1 MMKRITLALA
11 IVLVAANSLFASLPA
26 DSVLRR
32 QAARMLMVGFKG
44 NTVDEGCDAYRYVH
58 DLHVGCI
65 VLFDVD
71 LTGTAKL
78 GSRNVTSKDQLKT
91 LTSQLHRWADYPLLI
106 AADQEGGRVA
116 RLKPQYG
123 FKKVVSARYVGEVN
137 NEDSTRCHA
146 RLLAG
151 EMAECGV
158 NLNLAPVVD
167 LHNQNCSALG
177 AIDRCYSSDPA
188 VVARHAGWFVDE
200 SHKQGV
206 ACTLKHFPGHG
217 NATADSHLGF
227 VDVTSTYTQ
236 QELEPFKILIKQ
248 KRAPFMMTAH
258 IINRNIDPDYPA
270 TLSRKF
276 LTDIL
281 RKQLKYDG
289 VVITDDLYM
298 QAISNKYSIERA
310 VVLAINAGADMLCA
324 SNNINTGFEADR
336 PYKLI
341 DIIVKAVKEGRIPY
355 SRILEANRR
364 IDRAAR
370 QVSHPTETKK

>member
-1 MMKRITLALA
+1 MKRILLSLA
-11 IVLVAANSLFASLPA
+11 IVLTAANSLFASLPA

-44 NTVDEGCDAYRYVH
+44 NTVDENSDAYRYVH

-78 GSRNVTSKDQLKT
+78 GSRNVTSKEQLKT
-91 LTSQLHRWADYPLLI
+91 LTSHLNEWANYPLLI

-123 FKKVVSARYVGEVN
+123 FKKTTSARHLGDIN
-137 NEDSTRCHA
+137 NEDTTRFYA
-146 RLLAG
+146 RQLAS

-167 LHNQNCSALG
+167 LHNVDCSALG
-177 AIDRCYSSDPA
+177 AIDRCFATDPT
-188 VVARHAGWFVDE
+188 VVARHASWFIDE
-200 SHKQGV
+200 SRKQGV

-217 NATADSHLGF
+217 NATADSHWGF
-227 VDVTSTYTQ
+227 VDVTSTWKPE
-236 QELEPFKILIKQ
+236 ELEPFKLLIKQ
-248 KRAPFMMTAH
+248 KKAPFIMTAH
-258 IINRNIDPDYPA
+258 IINDNIDPDYPA

-276 LTDIL
+276 LTDML
-281 RKQLKYDG
+281 RKELKYDG

-324 SNNINTGFEADR
+324 SNNINTGFEANR
-336 PYKLI
+336 PYKLV

-355 SRILEANRR
+355 GRILEANRR
-364 IDRAAR
+364 IDRAAHQFR
-370 QVSHPTETKK
+370 NH

>member
-1 MMKRITLALA
+1 MKRILFTLA
-11 IVLVAANSLFASLPA
+11 IVLAAANSLFASLPA

-32 QAARMLMVGFKG
+32 QAARMLMVGFRG
-44 NTVDEGCDAYRYVH
+44 NTVDENSDAYRYVH
-58 DLHVGCI
+58 DLHCGCI

-78 GSRNVTSKDQLKT
+78 GSRNVTSKEQLTT
-91 LTSQLHRWADYPLLI
+91 LTARLNQWADYPLLI

-123 FKKVVSARYVGEVN
+123 YLKTVSAEHLGKTD
-137 NEDSTRCHA
+137 NEDTTRYYA
-146 RLLAG
+146 RQLAR
-151 EMAECGV
+151 EMKESGV

-167 LHNQNCSALG
+167 VLNPSCPPLG
-177 AIDRCYSSDPA
+177 AIERCFGPDASTI
-188 VVARHAGWFVDE
+188 VRHAGWFVDE
-200 SHKQGV
+200 SRKQGV

-217 NATADSHLGF
+217 NATNDSHWGF
-227 VDVTSTYTQ
+227 VDVTETWQET
-236 QELEPFKILIKQ
+236 ELEPFGQLIK
-248 KRAPFMMTAH
+248 KGRAPFIMTAH
-258 IINRNIDPDYPA
+258 TFNRNIDADYPA
-270 TLSRKF
+270 TLSRKT
-276 LTDIL
+276 LTGLL
-281 RKQLKYDG
+281 RNKLHYDG

-298 QAISNKYSIERA
+298 EAIRNTYSVERA

-336 PYKLI
+336 PGKLI

-370 QVSHPTETKK
+370 KVQ